1 MRRLEYVVTTAAQGF
16 WRNPVM
22 SLASTF
28 TVGLMLLLFAF
39 FLATDRGLQAAVGV
53 LESKVELALFLEDDA
68 RVSDVLD
75 LRARIEADPAVSR
88 VDYVTKEQAM
98 ARLVDIAAKRPDIQ
112 IVDTSENPLQASLEV
127 KLAHAQDA
135 PRVTAALRQE
145 IGKGV
150 VSDVVDNPQV
160 VDKLLTIT
168 RVLSFGGLAVL
179 AMMLIVALF
188 VIVNTIR
195 IAVHAR
201 RDEIE
206 IMKLVGATD
215 WFVRWPFILE
225 GMLVGALGAVAATT
239 VALVVSAFLGGLAQP
254 ASADDPVTAA
264 LKRKDE
270 LARAVQLSRANAE
283 RYQAVANQFQA
294 VVNQTNAR
302 ISDLAEKQANAQSEA
317 DQLFYQIQIAEE
329 QLALV
334 TFQLDETRALADSLQ
349 AEATQES
356 KELADREDLYARHLR
371 TTYRQAL
378 ISPLEMLLSSA
389 SLTEFANRLQE
400 MIFINRQDVQLAN
413 EIRNIRAD
421 TQQKQDDAASKE
433 KEILGLTDQ
442 ITTQRQQL
450 SGAKDKY
457 DKLVAQTQS
466 AIDDVASVRAE
477 AAGNRQAAH

>member
-53 LESKVELALFLEDDA
+53 LESKVELALFREDDA

-225 GMLVGALGAVAATT
+225 GMLVGALGAVAATVVVLIAAGPVMGAMVNFIEILPLSFGAT
-239 VALVVSAFLGGLAQP
+239 FVWQLVGSVFA
-254 ASADDPVTAA
+254 
-264 LKRKDE
+264 
-270 LARAVQLSRANAE
+270 
-283 RYQAVANQFQA
+283 
-294 VVNQTNAR
+294 
-302 ISDLAEKQANAQSEA
+302 
-317 DQLFYQIQIAEE
+317 
-329 QLALV
+329 LALAV
-334 TFQLDETRALADSLQ
+334 GGGGA
-349 AEATQES
+349 
-356 KELADREDLYARHLR
+356 
-371 TTYRQAL
+371 
-378 ISPLEMLLSSA
+378 ML
-389 SLTEFANRLQE
+389 
-400 MIFINRQDVQLAN
+400 
-413 EIRNIRAD
+413 
-421 TQQKQDDAASKE
+421 
-433 KEILGLTDQ
+433 
-442 ITTQRQQL
+442 
-450 SGAKDKY
+450 
-457 DKLVAQTQS
+457 
-466 AIDDVASVRAE
+466 SVRAHL
-477 AAGNRQAAH
+477 AK

>member
-1 MRRLEYVVTTAAQGF
+1 MRRLEYVATTAAQGF

-28 TVGLMLLLFAF
+28 TIGLMLLLFAF

-75 LRARIEADPAVSR
+75 LRTRIEADPAVSR

-112 IVDTSENPLQASLEV
+112 IVDTSENPLQVSLEV

-135 PRVTAALRQE
+135 PRVTAALREE

-225 GMLVGALGAVAATT
+225 GMLVGALGAVAAT
-239 VALVVSAFLGGLAQP
+239 
-254 ASADDPVTAA
+254 
-264 LKRKDE
+264 
-270 LARAVQLSRANAE
+270 
-283 RYQAVANQFQA
+283 A
-294 VVNQTNAR
+294 VVLVAAGPVMNAMVSF
-302 ISDLAEKQANAQSEA
+302 IEILPLSFGTTFVW
-317 DQLFYQIQIAEE
+317 QLVGSVFA
-329 QLALV
+329 LALAV
-334 TFQLDETRALADSLQ
+334 GGGGA
-349 AEATQES
+349 
-356 KELADREDLYARHLR
+356 
-371 TTYRQAL
+371 
-378 ISPLEMLLSSA
+378 ML
-389 SLTEFANRLQE
+389 
-400 MIFINRQDVQLAN
+400 
-413 EIRNIRAD
+413 
-421 TQQKQDDAASKE
+421 
-433 KEILGLTDQ
+433 
-442 ITTQRQQL
+442 
-450 SGAKDKY
+450 
-457 DKLVAQTQS
+457 
-466 AIDDVASVRAE
+466 SVRAHL
-477 AAGNRQAAH
+477 AK

>member
-1 MRRLEYVVTTAAQGF
+1 VATTAAQGF

-28 TVGLMLLLFAF
+28 TIGLMLLLFAF
-39 FLATDRGLQAAVGV
+39 FLATDRGLQAAVNV
-53 LESKVELALFLEDDA
+53 LESKVELALFLEDGA

-88 VDYVTKEQAM
+88 VDYITKEQAM

-127 KLAHAQDA
+127 KLARAQDA
-135 PRVTAALRQE
+135 PRVTAALREE

-225 GMLVGALGAVAATT
+225 GMLVGALGAVAAT
-239 VALVVSAFLGGLAQP
+239 
-254 ASADDPVTAA
+254 
-264 LKRKDE
+264 
-270 LARAVQLSRANAE
+270 
-283 RYQAVANQFQA
+283 A
-294 VVNQTNAR
+294 VVLVAAGPVMSAMVNFIEILPLSFGQTFVW
-302 ISDLAEKQANAQSEA
+302 
-317 DQLFYQIQIAEE
+317 QLVGSVFA
-329 QLALV
+329 LALAV
-334 TFQLDETRALADSLQ
+334 GGGGA
-349 AEATQES
+349 
-356 KELADREDLYARHLR
+356 
-371 TTYRQAL
+371 
-378 ISPLEMLLSSA
+378 ML
-389 SLTEFANRLQE
+389 
-400 MIFINRQDVQLAN
+400 
-413 EIRNIRAD
+413 
-421 TQQKQDDAASKE
+421 
-433 KEILGLTDQ
+433 
-442 ITTQRQQL
+442 
-450 SGAKDKY
+450 
-457 DKLVAQTQS
+457 
-466 AIDDVASVRAE
+466 SVRAHL
-477 AAGNRQAAH
+477 AK

>member
-1 MRRLEYVVTTAAQGF
+1 MRRLEYIATTAAQGF

-68 RVSDVLD
+68 RVSDVLA
-75 LRARIEADPAVSR
+75 LRTRIEADPAVAK

-98 ARLVDIAAKRPDIQ
+98 ARLVDIAARRPDIQ
-112 IVDTSENPLQASLEV
+112 IVDTSSNPLQNSLEI

-135 PRVTAALRQE
+135 PRVTATLREE

-150 VSDVVDNPQV
+150 VNDVVDNPQV

-168 RVLSFGGLAVL
+168 RVLSIGGLAVL

-225 GMLVGALGAVAATT
+225 GMLVGALGAMAATVVVLVAAGPVMGAMVNFIEILPLSFGTT
-239 VALVVSAFLGGLAQP
+239 FVW
-254 ASADDPVTAA
+254 
-264 LKRKDE
+264 
-270 LARAVQLSRANAE
+270 QLIGSVFA
-283 RYQAVANQFQA
+283 
-294 VVNQTNAR
+294 
-302 ISDLAEKQANAQSEA
+302 
-317 DQLFYQIQIAEE
+317 
-329 QLALV
+329 LALAV
-334 TFQLDETRALADSLQ
+334 GGGGA
-349 AEATQES
+349 
-356 KELADREDLYARHLR
+356 
-371 TTYRQAL
+371 
-378 ISPLEMLLSSA
+378 ML
-389 SLTEFANRLQE
+389 
-400 MIFINRQDVQLAN
+400 
-413 EIRNIRAD
+413 
-421 TQQKQDDAASKE
+421 
-433 KEILGLTDQ
+433 
-442 ITTQRQQL
+442 
-450 SGAKDKY
+450 
-457 DKLVAQTQS
+457 
-466 AIDDVASVRAE
+466 SVRAHL
-477 AAGNRQAAH
+477 AK

>member
-1 MRRLEYVVTTAAQGF
+1 MRRLEYVATTAAQGF

-28 TVGLMLLLFAF
+28 TIGLMLLLFAF
-39 FLATDRGLQAAVGV
+39 FLATDRGLQAAVNV

-88 VDYVTKEQAM
+88 VDYITKEQAM

-135 PRVTAALRQE
+135 PRVTAALREE

-225 GMLVGALGAVAATT
+225 GMLVGALGAVAAT
-239 VALVVSAFLGGLAQP
+239 
-254 ASADDPVTAA
+254 
-264 LKRKDE
+264 
-270 LARAVQLSRANAE
+270 
-283 RYQAVANQFQA
+283 A
-294 VVNQTNAR
+294 VVLVAAGPVMSAMVNFIEILPLSFGQTFVW
-302 ISDLAEKQANAQSEA
+302 
-317 DQLFYQIQIAEE
+317 QLVGSVFA
-329 QLALV
+329 LALAV
-334 TFQLDETRALADSLQ
+334 GGGGA
-349 AEATQES
+349 
-356 KELADREDLYARHLR
+356 
-371 TTYRQAL
+371 
-378 ISPLEMLLSSA
+378 ML
-389 SLTEFANRLQE
+389 
-400 MIFINRQDVQLAN
+400 
-413 EIRNIRAD
+413 
-421 TQQKQDDAASKE
+421 
-433 KEILGLTDQ
+433 
-442 ITTQRQQL
+442 
-450 SGAKDKY
+450 
-457 DKLVAQTQS
+457 
-466 AIDDVASVRAE
+466 SVRAHL
-477 AAGNRQAAH
+477 AK